1 MKNLDIDIRNAN
13 RGKIPEDLTID
24 DAVCMMELNEY
35 NWEKYIIAKQ
45 NADKERNST

>member
-24 DAVCMMELNEY
+24 DAVRMIELNEY
-35 NWEKYIIAKQ
+35 NWEKYLAIKNQ
-45 NADKERNST
+45 KKDHE

>member
-24 DAVCMMELNEY
+24 DAVLMIELNEY
-35 NWEKYIIAKQ
+35 NWEKYLAIKNQ
-45 NADKERNST
+45 NKDE

>member
-24 DAVCMMELNEY
+24 DAVLMIELNEY
-35 NWEKYIIAKQ
+35 NWEKYLAIKNQ
-45 NADKERNST
+45 NKDD